1 MSSMQTTQEWTR
13 EEIES
18 LLCLEEMEQQRVLSS
33 LTAEEKQSL
42 ASAIQS
48 HHRTSQVERLKGAS
62 LSDRRKQSADINK
75 QRRIEGSTIT
85 IPVLSK
91 EDRKARQKLEADSE
105 AWIWKMCGPKS
116 GIREPF
122 SRKFTSQQCE
132 MMGTFEQTLKD
143 GGDELILASRGE
155 GKTSYLRCMVWKT
168 IASGMCDF
176 IAFIGATG
184 PDAFNSAD
192 AIKDMMQRSSPFLRY
207 YPEIA
212 VPAIAVGATPQ
223 LAKHMR
229 ATGARYDRPGDNF
242 TQWPISF
249 EWTSESINL
258 PDVPG
263 SPSAGAMLRFRGADS
278 PIRGLNIFGRRPK
291 VVAIDDLDTPDT
303 TNNPDIAKKIID
315 RVNMDIGGLGGQD
328 KSLGRIM
335 LATLPKSGVG
345 VAHHFAEKGFP
356 FVVKRFKYLLEK
368 PDRFDLWMEYVKL
381 RQRGKIDGDKYGRRA
396 HAFYLANRQAM
407 DAGHKVSNEGRFKPQ
422 RLDDGTQ
429 LQVSALQ
436 NYFDEWADKGE
447 MFCRCE
453 LDNETITNEDVIE
466 SKLELG
472 HVMNSESDRPR
483 GFTEQSTTM
492 IVRGVDV
499 RKIELHFST
508 MASDAI
514 KRHRVIDYDVRS
526 HGTSETTV
534 EQAETLIY
542 EGLCRL
548 AAEWQQ
554 QGHEDDEGGLH
565 FADLTLIDK
574 GWMGSWSEDGEKKT
588 WASQPVER
596 FCIEKGIRHFL
607 PAKGQPSYR
616 QPEPSREVIIGDN
629 WHINRGKGRER
640 NCSEVIWNAEH
651 WHSLVENL
659 FMTAEEDPHGFE
671 LFASEPGL
679 WINHKRLAEHIR
691 EGSADLADL
700 RKRATKTRKPKFRRD
715 HFWDAFA
722 MMLVARS
729 VEERLREIEAT
740 RKPHR
745 SLAEMAA
752 AR

>member
-1 MSSMQTTQEWTR
+1 MFFQSRTESPAASPLG
-13 EEIES
+13 IES
-18 LLCLEEMEQQRVLSS
+18 RR
-33 LTAEEKQSL
+33 A
-42 ASAIQS
+42 ASAEANRRRSVAGSTVLIPELS
-48 HHRTSQVERLKGAS
+48 EKERLK
-62 LSDRRKQSADINK
+62 
-75 QRRIEGSTIT
+75 
-85 IPVLSK
+85 
-91 EDRKARQKLEADSE
+91 RQQLENDSE
-105 AWIWKMCGPKS
+105 AWIWTMCGPKS

-132 MMGTFEQTLKD
+132 MIGTFGQTLKH

-155 GKTSYLRCMVWKT
+155 GKTSYLRCMVWKA
-168 IASGMCDF
+168 IAQGTVDF
-176 IAFIGATG
+176 ITFVSATG
-184 PDAFNSAD
+184 PDAMNSAET
-192 AIKDMMQRSSPFLRY
+192 IKDMILRSNPFLHY

-212 VPAIAVGATPQ
+212 VPCIKVGSTSQ
-223 LAKHMR
+223 LANSIR
-229 ATGARYDRPGDNF
+229 ATGTQFNDKTKAF
-242 TQWPISF
+242 EQWPIKF
-249 EWTSESINL
+249 AWTGDEISM

-263 SPSAGAMLRFRGADS
+263 SPSAGAMMMFRGADS
-278 PIRGLNIFGRRPK
+278 PIRGLNKFGIRPK
-291 VVAIDDLDTPDT
+291 LIAIDDLDTPDT
-303 TNNPDIAKKIID
+303 TNNPDIAKKIVD

-356 FVVKRFKYLLEK
+356 FVVKRFKYLLQK

-381 RQRGKIDGDKYGRRA
+381 RQKGKIDGDKYGRRA

-407 DAGHKVSNEGRFKPQ
+407 DAGAQVSNAGRFKPQ
-422 RLDDGTQ
+422 KLNDGSA

-453 LDNETITNEDVIE
+453 LDNETITNEDLIE

-472 HVMNSESDRPR
+472 HVMNAESERPR

-514 KRHRVIDYDVRS
+514 KPHRVIDYDVRS

-548 AAEWQQ
+548 ADEWKQE
-554 QGHEDDEGGLH
+554 GHEDDEGGLH
-565 FADLTLIDK
+565 FANLTLIDK

-588 WASQPVER
+588 WASQPVEK

-607 PAKGQPSYR
+607 PAKGQPAYR
-616 QPEPSREVIIGDN
+616 QPEPSREVIVGDN

-640 NCSEVIWNAEH
+640 TCSEVIWNAEH

-659 FMTAEEDPHGFE
+659 FMTAEDDPHGFE

-691 EGSADLADL
+691 EGSADLAEL
-700 RKRATKTRKPKFRRD
+700 RRKATKTRKPKFRRD
-715 HFWDAFA
+715 HFWDSFA

-729 VEERLREIEAT
+729 VEGRLREIESA
-740 RKPHR
+740 RKPTR
-745 SLAEMAA
+745 TLAEMAA
-752 AR
+752 GK

>member
-1 MSSMQTTQEWTR
+1 MSNIATLLEWTKD
-13 EEIES
+13 EIDS
-18 LLCLEEMEQQRVLSS
+18 LLCLEQEQQDRIVSKLSPPERE
-33 LTAEEKQSL
+33 AL

-48 HHRTSQVERLKGAS
+48 HHQTSQVEKLKGAS
-62 LSDRRKQSADINK
+62 LNDRRAQSAAIHK
-75 QRRIEGSTIT
+75 QRRIEGSTVT
-85 IPVLSK
+85 IPKLSAA
-91 EDRKARQKLEADSE
+91 DRKLRQKLEADSE

-132 MMGTFEQTLKD
+132 MMGTFEQTLTN

-168 IASGMCDF
+168 VSAGHCDF

-184 PDAFNSAD
+184 TDAFNSAD

-303 TNNPDIAKKIID
+303 TNNQDIAKKIID

-396 HAFYLANRQAM
+396 HAFYMANRQAM

-422 RLDDGTQ
+422 KLDDGTQ

-514 KRHRVIDYDVRS
+514 KLHRVIDYDVRS

-548 AAEWQQ
+548 AAEWKQ

-565 FADLTLIDK
+565 FSDLTLIDK

-640 NCSEVIWNAEH
+640 TCSEVIWNAEH
-651 WHSLVENL
+651 WHALVEGL
-659 FMTAEEDPHGFE
+659 FMTAEDDPHGFQ

-691 EGSADLADL
+691 EGSADLAEL
-700 RKRATKTRKPKFRRD
+700 RKKATKTRKPRYRRD
-715 HFWDAFA
+715 HFWDSFA

-740 RKPHR
+740 RKPAR
-745 SLAEMAA
+745 TLAEMAA
-752 AR
+752 GK

>member
-18 LLCLEEMEQQRVLSS
+18 LLCLEEMDQQRILSS

-42 ASAIQS
+42 ASAIQN

-91 EDRKARQKLEADSE
+91 EDRRARQKLEADSE

-132 MMGTFEQTLKD
+132 MIGTFEQTLKD

-168 IASGMCDF
+168 ISSGFCDF

-184 PDAFNSAD
+184 SDAMNSAD
-192 AIKDMMQRSSPFLRY
+192 AIKDMMQRSSPFVRY

-212 VPAIAVGATPQ
+212 IPAIAVGATPQ

-229 ATGARYDRPGDNF
+229 ATGSRYDRPGETF

-303 TNNPDIAKKIID
+303 TNNPDIAKKIVD

-356 FVVKRFKYLLEK
+356 FVVKRFKYLLQK

-407 DAGHKVSNEGRFKPQ
+407 DAGAEVSNAGRFKPQ
-422 RLDDGTQ
+422 KLNDGTQ
-429 LQVSALQ
+429 LQVSSLQ

-453 LDNETITNEDVIE
+453 LDNETITNEEVIE

-472 HVMNSESDRPR
+472 HVMNAESERPR

-508 MASDAI
+508 MASDAE

-548 AAEWQQ
+548 AAEWKE

-588 WASQPVER
+588 WASQPVEK
-596 FCIEKGIRHFL
+596 FCIEYGVRHFL
-607 PAKGQPSYR
+607 PAKGQPAYR
-616 QPEPSREVIIGDN
+616 QPEASRGVIIGDN

-640 NCSEVIWNAEH
+640 TCSEVIWNAEH

-659 FMTAEEDPHGFE
+659 FMTAEDDPHGFE

-691 EGSADLADL
+691 EGSADLAEL
-700 RKRATKTRKPKFRRD
+700 RRKATKTRKAKFRRD
-715 HFWDAFA
+715 HFWDSFA

-729 VEERLREIEAT
+729 VETRLREIESA
-740 RKPHR
+740 RKSPR
-745 SLAEMAA
+745 TLAEMAA
-752 AR
+752 GK